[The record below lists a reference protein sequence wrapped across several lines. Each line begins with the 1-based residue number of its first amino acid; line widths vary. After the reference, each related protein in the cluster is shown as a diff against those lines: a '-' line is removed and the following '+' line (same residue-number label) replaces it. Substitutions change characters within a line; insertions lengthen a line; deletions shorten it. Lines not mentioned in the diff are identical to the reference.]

1 MSNKGDLSV
10 KEPEDLA
17 NIVPEKGASL
27 GGAFGQSKVKKL
39 EAAPEKINRAD
50 LSIISED
57 SARKYQMA
65 VFKKEGRVIQVA
77 MVDPQNIEALNVL
90 RFITERQNLEPE
102 IYLAGP
108 EIIEGI
114 LNQYG
119 TAEKMVEEAMHSL
132 QEEEGSTEDFKI
144 KSEKTE
150 DEIKSIMHDAPI
162 AKLVQVVIRH
172 AIEGRASDIHV
183 EPIDKQYRVRFRVDG
198 ILHSSLTLPKDV
210 GMAVVSRI
218 KILSNLKIDEKRKPQ
233 DGRFQIVDNGDTI
246 DFRVSTLPVVEGEK
260 VVLRVLDKD
269 KQALD
274 LKSLGLWGSNFEL
287 LSERIR
293 DPFGIILISGPTGS
307 GKSTTLYGFLKILN
321 QEERNIITLEDPV
334 EYFVEGLNQSQIKPE
349 IGYTFANGLR
359 TILRQDP
366 NVIMVGEIRDSE
378 TAELAI
384 HAALTGHLI
393 FSTVH
398 TNDSIG
404 SIPRLV
410 DMGIEPFLLTS
421 ALRVVVAQR
430 LARKICEFCREEISI
445 SEAVKKQVKD
455 ELENVSKEELEKYG
469 VDLSQIKFYQGK
481 GCEKCNKLGFKGRIA
496 IFEALEVDKKIQEI
510 ITSKKDSEMELR
522 LEAKRRKM
530 MTMRQDGFL
539 KAIKGITALSEI
551 ERLTEGESEVGGD
564 MEDDKG

>member
-1 MSNKGDLSV
+1 MANKFNLISEKSDTPDISAKNSASSGSAFRLS
-10 KEPEDLA
+10 E
-17 NIVPEKGASL
+17 I
-27 GGAFGQSKVKKL
+27 KKL
-39 EAAPEKINRAD
+39 ETVPENIDRKV
-50 LSIISED
+50 LSIISEE
-57 SARKYQMA
+57 SARKYRMV
-65 VFKKEGRVIQVA
+65 VFEREGNVIRVAIA
-77 MVDPQNIEALNVL
+77 DPQDIDALNVL
-90 RFITERQNLEPE
+90 RFITERENLDPE
-102 IYLAGP
+102 IYAATP
-108 EIIEGI
+108 EIIDGI
-114 LNQYG
+114 LEKYG
-119 TAEKMVEEAMHSL
+119 TAEKMVEEALHSL
-132 QEEEGSTEDFKI
+132 QEEDTGTEAQK
-144 KSEKTE
+144 EKAE
-150 DEIKSIMHDAPI
+150 ESVEEMRSIIHDAPI
-162 AKLVQVVIRH
+162 AKLVQVIIRH
-172 AIEGRASDIHV
+172 AIEGRASDIHI
-183 EPIDKQYRVRFRVDG
+183 EPIEKQYRVRFRVDG

-233 DGRFQIVDNGDTI
+233 DGRFQITDNGSSI

-260 VVLRVLDKD
+260 AVLRILDKD

-274 LKSLGLWGSNFEL
+274 LKTLGLWGKNYEI
-287 LSERIR
+287 LSDRIR

-398 TNDSIG
+398 TNDAIG
-404 SIPRLV
+404 SIPRLI

-421 ALRVVVAQR
+421 SLRVVIAQR
-430 LARKICEFCREEISI
+430 LARKICEFCREEATV
-445 SEAVKKQVKD
+445 SEAVRNQVKK
-455 ELENVSKEELEKYG
+455 ELEEIPAEEVEKYG
-469 VDLSQIKFYQGK
+469 VDLSQIKFFQGK
-481 GCEKCNKLGFKGRIA
+481 GCEKCGKTGFKGRIA

-522 LEAKRRKM
+522 LEAKKRKM
-530 MTMRQDGFL
+530 ITMRQDGFL
-539 KAIKGITALSEI
+539 KALRGITTLSEI
-551 ERLTEGESEVGGD
+551 ERLTEGEAMVGGD
-564 MEDDKG
+564 LEDDKG